1 MDDTQT
7 LSKDFTVS
15 FLDISLQ
22 LDEETKL
29 IQQDLMKLINSL
41 DISKDENKGLKSLL
55 LNLQQNLIDTTNMKS
70 DLVAVQ
76 SFVRD
81 NKIALDKDQTS
92 LFDSIVSRLQSK
104 ASVAAM

>member
-1 MDDTQT
+1 M
-7 LSKDFTVS
+7 
-15 FLDISLQ
+15 DISLQ

-29 IQQDLMKLINSL
+29 LQQNLMKLTNSL

-55 LNLQQNLIDTTNMKS
+55 LNLQQDLVDTTNMKS

-76 SFVRD
+76 TYVRD
-81 NKIALDKDQTS
+81 NKITFDKDQTS
-92 LFDSIVSRLQSK
+92 LFDSIVSSLQSK